1 LFWGEYYGSRA
12 WRHLLTYWVTAQ
24 ASPVVLLG
32 QTIGPFEM
40 PKNRLA
46 ARFLMPSLTVVARD
60 RWTTSYL
67 QSEFGLGDRLVQ
79 GSDLAWADLPLQHRQ
94 DIEADILNRFGLLP
108 DSYATIVISGMQGA
122 GYYTPDRGLYLQR
135 WKETVEGLLDLPQMA
150 GRRICLLAHTYG
162 IYGDES
168 RNVVDVFSLLSEE
181 ARQRVVPVPDRILPT
196 RARFILGN
204 GLFTISGRMHPA
216 VSTFQMGKPAI
227 ALAYSKKYNGVIGT
241 MIGRGDLI
249 LDANDPALWSSG
261 EIVSAML
268 ALAADVLARHQ
279 TLCTEIRQA
288 VAVQKGIVKTSLD
301 NAVAMVHAL

>member
-1 LFWGEYYGSRA
+1 
-12 WRHLLTYWVTAQ
+12 
-24 ASPVVLLG
+24 
-32 QTIGPFEM
+32 
-40 PKNRLA
+40 
-46 ARFLMPSLTVVARD
+46 
-60 RWTTSYL
+60 
-67 QSEFGLGDRLVQ
+67 
-79 GSDLAWADLPLQHRQ
+79 
-94 DIEADILNRFGLLP
+94 
-108 DSYATIVISGMQGA
+108 MQGA

-249 LDANDPALWSSG
+249 LDAND
-261 EIVSAML
+261 IVEEGHRAESAAVAATRAR
-268 ALAADVLARHQ
+268 ALAA
-279 TLCTEIRQA
+279 RQA
-288 VAVQKGIVKTSLD
+288 ESLLVAPLSHQNYTSLVRGGRVSGPSVARIVQLFGSWTSACAQAGVRSGD
-301 NAVAMVHAL
+301 ALRRHYSRTWSHEAVIGHVSSFLLEPAHRGASNRYDVWRAARGSKSTPSLGTVRNMCGARWHDIRTTALRSMRAGWAGGGAPA